1 MNIHTTVETLVQVF
15 PVLRWLYEV
24 PAETAAVAIGI
35 GVHPNGKEASAR
47 SAANAIVAYLLQKH
61 AYAKHLV
68 LLSLN
73 KHQETGLD
81 ETCAMRRSLPR
92 ILYNLVMDPGVLAD
106 GQTDNTFL
114 NMLRL
119 RGIVREL
126 SLKCV
131 VICAQKRH
139 ARRCGWTA
147 RWALRGLG
155 VKVVVLYV
163 RGEYDKEATGF
174 FEKPF
179 GFWCREKFVWV
190 YAVYYMVRN
199 WNLPFQY
206 EQKTGR

>member
-1 MNIHTTVETLVQVF
+1 MNIHTSVETLVQDF
-15 PVLRWLYEV
+15 PILRGLYEV
-24 PAETAAVAIGI
+24 PGETAAVAVGI
-35 GVHPNGKEASAR
+35 GVHPNGNEASGR
-47 SAANAIVAYLLQKH
+47 SAANAITAFLLQKFG
-61 AYAKHLV
+61 YAKHIV

-73 KHQETGLD
+73 RHSETGLD
-81 ETCAMRRSLPR
+81 ETRAMRRSIPG
-92 ILYNLVMDPGVLAD
+92 IIHNLVMDPGTLEN

-126 SLKCV
+126 KLKCV
-131 VICAQKRH
+131 VICAQTRH

-163 RGEYDKEATGF
+163 PGTYDKEATSF

-179 GFWCREKFVWV
+179 GFWCREKIVWA
-190 YAVYYMVRN
+190 YAMQYMLRN
-199 WNLPFQY
+199 WNLPLQY
-206 EQKTGR
+206 

>member
-1 MNIHTTVETLVQVF
+1 MNIHTTVETLTRLF

-35 GVHPNGKEASAR
+35 GVHPNGEEASGR
-47 SAANAIVAYLLQKH
+47 SAANAITAYLLQKH
-61 AYAKHLV
+61 GYAKHVV

-81 ETCAMRRSLPR
+81 ETRAMRRSIPGVVR
-92 ILYNLVMDPGVLAD
+92 NLVMDPGVLAE

-119 RGIVREL
+119 RGIVRRL
-126 SLKCV
+126 DLKCV

-139 ARRCGWTA
+139 AWRCGWTA

-163 RGEYDKEATGF
+163 PGKYDREATGF

-179 GFWCREKFVWV
+179 GFWCREKLVWL
-190 YAVYYMVRN
+190 YAAQYFIRN
-199 WNLPFQY
+199 WNLPLQY
-206 EQKTGR
+206 